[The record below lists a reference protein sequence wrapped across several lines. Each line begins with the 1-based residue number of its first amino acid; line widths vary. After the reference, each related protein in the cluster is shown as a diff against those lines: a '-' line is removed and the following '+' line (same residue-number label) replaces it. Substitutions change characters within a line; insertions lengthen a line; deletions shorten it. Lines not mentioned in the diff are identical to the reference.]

1 MREQLEELIEQIKYH
16 QRLYDEGNPIISDED
31 FDIMYFQ
38 LVELEKESGII
49 LDNSPTRSIIY
60 EVRNELVKVTHNH
73 PMLSLDKTKN
83 IEGIRT
89 FLKGKPFIGMF
100 KLDGLTLSLLYEDG
114 KLVRAETRGNG
125 YEGEDVTHNARIVKN
140 IPSTINQKGTF
151 VIDGEIMCSK
161 KVFEEKFAGEYK
173 SPRNLAA
180 GSIRLLNSK
189 ECEKRE
195 LSFFAWDIIKSEV
208 AFETLGEKLAF
219 LASLKFDVVPFRDLE
234 DQTLEDTVS
243 WLDNKK
249 AAFDFPLDGYV
260 FKYNNCAD
268 YDAAG
273 KTEHHYSGGMAYK
286 FYDEEYETELLDI
299 EWTMGRTGVLTPV
312 AIYKDIEIDGAVCNR
327 ASLHNVSVMKELLG
341 CPYEGQKVWVYRSN
355 MIIPQIAKATRTN
368 NDVTPIEIPS
378 VCPICG
384 GDTALRTSV
393 TGTVDLVCENPQ
405 CSGKLI
411 NQLDHFCGIK
421 GLNIKGL
428 SKATLE
434 KLIDWGRVTSYV
446 DIFLLHSYAAEWAQK
461 PGFGEKSVEKILTA
475 IEEAKHCDLA
485 SFISALGIPLIGRA
499 VSKDIAAKVDNY
511 WQFRK
516 LIENNYDFTQW
527 DGFGEEKKNSLLKY
541 DYCYA
546 DYVVQQGFVV
556 IQEPCLD
563 EPVNQGLSGK
573 TFVIT
578 GKLNHYKNRNL
589 LKEEI
594 EKLGGKVTD
603 SISAKTSYL
612 INNDINS
619 ASSKNKKAK
628 ELNIPIITEE
638 DFISMKNF

>member
-1 MREQLEELIEQIKYH
+1 
-16 QRLYDEGNPIISDED
+16 
-31 FDIMYFQ
+31 
-38 LVELEKESGII
+38 
-49 LDNSPTRSIIY
+49 
-60 EVRNELVKVTHNH
+60 
-73 PMLSLDKTKN
+73 
-83 IEGIRT
+83 
-89 FLKGKPFIGMF
+89 
-100 KLDGLTLSLLYEDG
+100 
-114 KLVRAETRGNG
+114 
-125 YEGEDVTHNARIVKN
+125 
-140 IPSTINQKGTF
+140 
-151 VIDGEIMCSK
+151 
-161 KVFEEKFAGEYK
+161 
-173 SPRNLAA
+173 
-180 GSIRLLNSK
+180 
-189 ECEKRE
+189 
-195 LSFFAWDIIKSEV
+195 
-208 AFETLGEKLAF
+208 
-219 LASLKFDVVPFRDLE
+219 
-234 DQTLEDTVS
+234 
-243 WLDNKK
+243 
-249 AAFDFPLDGYV
+249 
-260 FKYNNCAD
+260 
-268 YDAAG
+268 
-273 KTEHHYSGGMAYK
+273 
-286 FYDEEYETELLDI
+286 
-299 EWTMGRTGVLTPV
+299 
-312 AIYKDIEIDGAVCNR
+312 
-327 ASLHNVSVMKELLG
+327 
-341 CPYEGQKVWVYRSN
+341 
-355 MIIPQIAKATRTN
+355 
-368 NDVTPIEIPS
+368 
-378 VCPICG
+378 
-384 GDTALRTSV
+384 
-393 TGTVDLVCENPQ
+393 VDLVCANPQ

-461 PGFGEKSVEKILTA
+461 PGFGEKSVEKILNA

-546 DYVVQQGFVV
+546 DYVVQQGFVI